1 MNVSILIAEKQCARE
16 SARMCI
22 DRVGGWVDRVGG
34 MIGWVGGW
42 VVGRKSRKSVAFL
55 PKQEMES

>member
-1 MNVSILIAEKQCARE
+1 MCERKRKNVH
-16 SARMCI
+16 I